1 MVPHSPHA
9 PLPPEAPDGILAQ
22 LRADHARV
30 RALFHS
36 FAMLDPEEE
45 AERERLVDELCQEL
59 LLHARLEDELFYP
72 ALQALAD
79 DSLLEDAALEHDS
92 ARELIL
98 QLETLFP
105 GDDYFDAT
113 VAVLAEEVAHHVARE
128 ETLLFPVI
136 ARAGLDDVRLGER
149 LRARRLQLEADLAA
163 PPAGIDGLEP
173 RGLLRDAV
181 RGMRERRT
189 RPR

>member
-1 MVPHSPHA
+1 MQHFHA
-9 PLPPEAPDGILAQ
+9 PPQPEAPNGLLAQ

-30 RALFHS
+30 RALFHA
-36 FAMLDPEEE
+36 FAMLDPAEEE
-45 AERERLVDELCQEL
+45 QRERLADELCQEL
-59 LLHARLEDELFYP
+59 LLHAMLEEELFYP
-72 ALQALAD
+72 ALRALAD

-92 ARELIL
+92 AHELVN

-128 ETLLFPVI
+128 ETLLFPVL
-136 ARAGLDDVRLGER
+136 ARAGLDDVLLGER
-149 LRARRLQLEADLAA
+149 LRARRMELEADLAA
-163 PPAGIDGLEP
+163 PPQGIDGLEP
-173 RGLLRDAV
+173 RGLAPAI
-181 RGMRERRT
+181 RGPRERRS

>member
-9 PLPPEAPDGILAQ
+9 PLQPDAPDGILAQ

-30 RALFHS
+30 RALFHG

-72 ALQALAD
+72 ALRALAD

-128 ETLLFPVI
+128 ETLLFPVL

-181 RGMRERRT
+181 RGMRERRS

>member
-1 MVPHSPHA
+1 MHRFDSPIPPDA
-9 PLPPEAPDGILAQ
+9 PGGILAQ

-30 RALFHS
+30 RALFHA
-36 FAMLDPEEE
+36 FAMQGADEE

-59 LLHARLEDELFYP
+59 LLHAMLEQELFYP
-72 ALQALAD
+72 ALRAAAEA
-79 DSLLEDAALEHDS
+79 SLLDDAELEHDS

-128 ETLLFPVI
+128 ETLLFPAL
-136 ARAGLDDVRLGER
+136 ARAGADVPALGER

-163 PPAGIDGLEP
+163 PPVIDGLEP
-173 RGLLRDAV
+173 RGLPRGAV
-181 RGMRERRT
+181 GGLRERRS

>member
-1 MVPHSPHA
+1 MQHFHA
-9 PLPPEAPDGILAQ
+9 PLQSAAPGGLLAQ

-30 RALFHS
+30 RALFHA
-36 FAMLDPEEE
+36 FAMLDPAEEE
-45 AERERLVDELCQEL
+45 QRARLVDELCQEL
-59 LLHARLEDELFYP
+59 LLHARLEEELFYP
-72 ALQALAD
+72 ALRALAD

-92 ARELIL
+92 AHELVN

-128 ETLLFPVI
+128 ETLLFPVL
-136 ARAGLDDVRLGER
+136 ARAGLDDVLLGER
-149 LRARRLQLEADLAA
+149 LRARRMELEADLAA
-163 PPAGIDGLEP
+163 PPQGIDGVAP
-173 RGLLRDAV
+173 RGLAPALR
-181 RGMRERRT
+181 GPRERRS

>member
-1 MVPHSPHA
+1 MHHFHA
-9 PLPPEAPDGILAQ
+9 PSHTEAPNGILAQ

-30 RALFHS
+30 RALFHA
-36 FAMLDPEEE
+36 FAMLDPAQET
-45 AERERLVDELCQEL
+45 ERERLVDELCQEL
-59 LLHARLEDELFYP
+59 LLHARLEEELFYP
-72 ALQALAD
+72 ALRTLAD

-92 ARELIL
+92 AQELVN

-128 ETLLFPVI
+128 ETLLFPLLS
-136 ARAGLDDVRLGER
+136 RAGLDDVLLGER

-163 PPAGIDGLEP
+163 PPPGIDGLEP
-173 RGLLRDAV
+173 RGLAPAF
-181 RGMRERRT
+181 RGARERRS